1 MSLFDVPVLP
11 QNDTPENREKRAQA
25 LVQQQTLYRYDYPS
39 IVGGLPM
46 AATPIPVDLSL
57 DWSLQVAG
65 VAIALGENLVSI
77 LLPNTLSFDVQIPI
91 VLGQSGFSDRSE
103 AQPRGEVVNPDPHV
117 LKSDPELVK
126 RAIELHG
133 FLSEQREKLG
143 KLAER
148 AHAQKSPQ
156 PPDPLSLVR
165 RAEADVAP
173 VLPTELSKVFPAAP
187 RKAPSKAPSTT
198 TEAAAG
204 TEVTDARDIGQ
215 WLADLV
221 KGILDFY
228 LSVVGLMGRAGDL
241 QQYAAQFRKVPLPP
255 SAGVSQTD
263 EFFAALRV
271 AGPNAMILR
280 RATPADLAAFPVTD
294 ERFASVTG
302 ERGATVQEAASAGRI
317 YIVDYSAL
325 TSLDPGTNP
334 QQKYVWAP
342 KALFYVPAAG
352 SGRRSLRPLAIQT
365 GQDAQS
371 PIFYPSDDVSWSLAK
386 LVVNIADGNYHEL
399 ISHLG
404 LTHLLTEPFVLA
416 TARQLDPTHPLNL
429 LLTPHFAGTLLI
441 NYAAQTSLITPGGPV
456 DLLLTGA
463 SASLNALAASAVQE
477 VLYNQTFLPQA
488 LAARGVDSKEALPDY
503 PYRDDALTIWNAI
516 HDWVSD
522 YVGIYYKSD
531 GDVAGDY
538 ELQAWVQ
545 ELVTAGHIQ
554 DIGEGAPGAAAKI
567 KTVGY
572 LSTLLTQV
580 IFTASAQHAA
590 VNFPQRTIMSYTP
603 ALPLAGFAPFPAPAG
618 APATQVLDVLAPLGE
633 SFLQQ
638 AVLGGLGAVY
648 HTVLGQYGGQFSDLR
663 ARAAL
668 ATFQKRLQ
676 VIEEQINLANGLGER
691 TAYSTLLPSAIPQS
705 INI

>member
-25 LVQQQTLYRYDYPS
+25 LAQQQTQYRYDYPS

-65 VAIALGENLVSI
+65 VAIALGENLISI
-77 LLPNTLSFDVQIPI
+77 LLPNMFSFDVQIPI
-91 VLGQSGFSDRSE
+91 VLGQSGFSDRGE
-103 AQPRGEVVNPDPHV
+103 AQPRGEVVNPDPNV
-117 LKSDPELVK
+117 VKSDPQLVK

-156 PPDPLSLVR
+156 PPDPLSPVR
-165 RAEADVAP
+165 RAKADVAR
-173 VLPTELSKVFPAAP
+173 VLPTQLSKVSPASP
-187 RKAPSKAPSTT
+187 TKAPTTT

-204 TEVTDARDIGQ
+204 TETTDARDIGQ

-221 KGILDFY
+221 KRILDFY
-228 LSVVGLMGRAGDL
+228 LSMVGLQGRADDL

-271 AGPNAMILR
+271 AGPNAMVLR

-294 ERFASVTG
+294 DRFASVTG
-302 ERGATVQEAASAGRI
+302 ERGATVQEAVSAGRI

-325 TSLDPGTNP
+325 TKLVPGTNP
-334 QQKYVWAP
+334 QQKYAWAP
-342 KALFYVPAAG
+342 KALFYVPAPG

-371 PIFYPSDDVSWSLAK
+371 PIYYPSDDVSWSLAK

-416 TARQLDPTHPLNL
+416 TARQLDPTHPLNV

-456 DLLLTGA
+456 DLLLTGT

-477 VLYNQTFLPQA
+477 VRYNQTFLPQA

-503 PYRDDALTIWNAI
+503 PYRDDALTVWNAI

-522 YVGIYYKSD
+522 YVGIYYESD

-554 DIGEGAPGAAAKI
+554 GIGEGAPGAAAQI

-633 SFLQQ
+633 SILQQ

-648 HTVLGQYGGQFSDLR
+648 HTVLGQYGGLFSDRR

-668 ATFQKRLQ
+668 ASFQKRLQ
-676 VIEEQINLANGLGER
+676 VIEQQINLANGLGER

>member
-11 QNDTPENREKRAQA
+11 QNDTPKNREERAQA
-25 LVQQQTLYRYDYPS
+25 LAQQQTRYLYDYPS

-46 AATPIPVDLSL
+46 AAAPIPVDLSL
-57 DWSLQVAG
+57 EWSLQVAG

-91 VLGQSGFSDRSE
+91 VLGQSGFSDRAE
-103 AQPRGEVVNPDPHV
+103 AQPRGEVVNPDPEV
-117 LKSDPELVK
+117 MQSDPELVK
-126 RAIELHG
+126 RAMELHV

-156 PPDPLSLVR
+156 PADPLSLVR
-165 RAEADVAP
+165 RPEAG
-173 VLPTELSKVFPAAP
+173 VLPTEPSRVFPAAP
-187 RKAPSKAPSTT
+187 LKAPLKAPTT
-198 TEAAAG
+198 TTGAAAG

-221 KGILDFY
+221 RGILDFY
-228 LSVVGLMGRAGDL
+228 LSVVGLQGRADDV
-241 QQYAAQFRKVPLPP
+241 QQYAAQFRKIPLPP

-280 RATPADLAAFPVTD
+280 RATAADLAAFPVTD

-302 ERGATVQEAASAGRI
+302 ERGATVQEAAGAGRI
-317 YIVDYSAL
+317 YLVDYAAL
-325 TSLDPGTNP
+325 TKLVPGTDP
-334 QQKYVWAP
+334 QPKYVWAP

-371 PIFYPSDDVSWSLAK
+371 PIFYPSDDVSWSVAK

-456 DLLLTGA
+456 DLLLSGT

-477 VLYNQTFLPQA
+477 VRYNQTFLPQA
-488 LAARGVDSKEALPDY
+488 FAALGVDSKEALPDY
-503 PYRDDALTIWNAI
+503 PYRDDALTVWNAL

-522 YVGIYYKSD
+522 YVGIYYESD

-554 DIGEGAPGAAAKI
+554 DIGEGAPGAAARI

-603 ALPLAGFAPFPAPAG
+603 ALPLAGFAPFPAPAQ

-633 SFLQQ
+633 SILQQ

-648 HTVLGQYGGQFSDLR
+648 HTALGQYGGQFTDLR

-668 ATFQKRLQ
+668 ARFQQRLQ
-676 VIEEQINLANGLGER
+676 AIEEQIHLANGLGER

>member
-1 MSLFDVPVLP
+1 MSLFNVPVLP
-11 QNDTPENREKRAQA
+11 QNDTPQNREKRAQVLA
-25 LVQQQTLYRYDYPS
+25 QQQSQYRYDYPS

-57 DWSLQVAG
+57 DWALQVAA
-65 VAIALGENLVSI
+65 VALSLGENLVSI

-91 VLGQSGFSDRSE
+91 VLGGSGFSDRSA
-103 AQPRGEVVNPDPHV
+103 AQPRGEAVNPDLV
-117 LKSDPELVK
+117 ERDPELVK
-126 RAIELHG
+126 RAVELHG
-133 FLSEQREKLG
+133 FVSDQRKTLG
-143 KLAER
+143 KLVER
-148 AHAQKSPQ
+148 AHAQKIPQ
-156 PPDPLSLVR
+156 LPDPLSLVR
-165 RAEADVAP
+165 DVEAHVAP
-173 VLPTELSKVFPAAP
+173 LLHTALPKVFPTAPPAARP
-187 RKAPSKAPSTT
+187 TT
-198 TEAAAG
+198 TEVAAG
-204 TEVTDARDIGQ
+204 GAEITDARDIGE
-215 WLADLV
+215 WLAGLV

-228 LSVVGLMGRAGDL
+228 LSVVGLQGRADDL
-241 QQYAAQFRKVPLPP
+241 QQYAAQFRKIALPP

-263 EFFAALRV
+263 EFFASLRV
-271 AGPNAMILR
+271 AGPNPSVLR
-280 RATPADLAAFPVTD
+280 RATAADLSAFPVTD
-294 ERFASVTG
+294 EQFARVTG
-302 ERGATVQEAASAGRI
+302 ERGTTIQGAAGAGRL

-325 TSLDPGTNP
+325 TRLVAGTNP

-342 KALFYVPAAG
+342 KALFYVPGPG
-352 SGRRSLRPLAIQT
+352 SDRRLRPLAIQT
-365 GQDAQS
+365 GQEATS

-386 LVVNIADGNYHEL
+386 IIVNIADGNYHEL

-416 TARQLDPTHPLNL
+416 TARQLDPAHPLNI

-456 DLLLTGA
+456 DLLLAGT
-463 SASLNALAASAVQE
+463 SASLNQLAATAVQE
-477 VLYNQTFLPQA
+477 VRYNQTFLPQA
-488 LAARGVDSKEALPDY
+488 LAARGVDSREALRDY
-503 PYRDDALTIWNAI
+503 PYRDDALTLWDAI
-516 HDWVSD
+516 HGWVSD
-522 YVGIYYKSD
+522 YVAIYYTSD
-531 GDVAGDY
+531 GDVTGDY

-545 ELVTAGHIQ
+545 ELATAGHIQ
-554 DIGEGAPGAAAKI
+554 DIGEGDPDAAAQI

-603 ALPLAGFAPFPAPAG
+603 ALPLAGFAPFPAAAG

-633 SFLQQ
+633 SILQQ
-638 AVLGGLGAVY
+638 AVTAGLGAVY

-668 ATFQKRLQ
+668 ARFQKRLQ
-676 VIEEQINLANGLGER
+676 AIEEEINLTNALGER
-691 TAYSTLLPSAIPQS
+691 TAYTTLLPSAIPQS